1 MPDIVDIR
9 FKKAGKPY
17 SFDSAGFSLKQGD
30 LAVVETVRGLEVG
43 RVIAVR
49 SKGDDTQTDS
59 SFKPIIRMATDEDMD
74 HKHHICQAESQALVA
89 CREQVVRLNL
99 PMKCLGAE
107 YNLDESHVTIYFSAE
122 GRIDFRELVRELG
135 HQLHVRVEL
144 RQIGPRDEAKL
155 LGGFGR
161 CGREF
166 CCSSYLSEFEPV
178 SIKMAKEQ
186 NLPLNPLK
194 ISGVCGRL
202 LCCLGHEYE
211 VYRQLNQERAA
222 RACQDSQVKPTPN
235 PATRRPIPVNTPDK
249 DLPVVID
256 EDNALDINVKLLKE
270 QESTLPPRRRKRKR

>member
-1 MPDIVDIR
+1 MPDVVDIR
-9 FKKAGKPY
+9 FKKAGKAY
-17 SFDSAGFSLKQGD
+17 TFDCAEFTLKQGD

-43 RVIAVR
+43 KVIAVR
-49 SKGDDTQTDS
+49 AQEGETQLES
-59 SFKPIIRMATDEDMD
+59 PLKPVIRLATDEDMT
-74 HKHHICQAESQALVA
+74 HKHHICQSESQALEA
-89 CREQVVRLNL
+89 CREQVSRLNL

-107 YNLDESHVTIYFSAE
+107 YNLDESHVTIFFSAE

-135 HQLHVRVEL
+135 RQLHVRVEL

-222 RACQDSQVKPTPN
+222 CACQAIEAKPMPVQ
-235 PATRRPIPVNTPDK
+235 PSRRPVRTAEPEK
-249 DLPVVID
+249 DLPNITD
-256 EDNALDINVKLLKE
+256 DDNTLDIIVSPLKE
-270 QESTLPPRRRKRKR
+270 PEATRPPRRRRRKR